1 MSSYYVERF
10 LEDKYEEGL
19 EEGMSKEQA
28 EKYAFKCLEE
38 KANEQILNRNNRSR
52 YNELYVW
59 RRRE

>member
-19 EEGMSKEQA
+19 EEGMSKDQA

-38 KANEQILNRNNRSR
+38 KANE
-52 YNELYVW
+52 
-59 RRRE
+59 

>member
-1 MSSYYVERF
+1 MSCEHTQRF

-38 KANEQILNRNNRSR
+38 KANE
-52 YNELYVW
+52 
-59 RRRE
+59 

>member
-28 EKYAFKCLEE
+28 EKYAFNCLE
-38 KANEQILNRNNRSR
+38 AVSYTHLTLPTSG
-52 YNELYVW
+52 
-59 RRRE
+59 